1 MALNIK
7 DPVTEQL
14 ARDVAELTGESLTA
28 AVRTALDER
37 KRRLELAGRPPQDGV
52 DLHRLLRERIWPLIP
67 EDVLGKAPSQAEQ
80 DAILGYDEPLA

>member
-7 DPVTEQL
+7 DPATEQL
-14 ARDVAELTGESLTA
+14 ARDVAQMTGESLTS

-37 KRRLELAGRPPQDGV
+37 KRRLELAGRPREGKP

-67 EDVLGKAPSQAEQ
+67 EDVLGKVPSQAEQ
-80 DAILGYDEPLA
+80 DAILGYDEPLG